1 MYRNDM
7 ILCYNQSVNI
17 DIITGE
23 NMKAVIFDFNGTMF
37 FDSDK
42 HEKAWERYLGK
53 LIGRKITDEEFKKY
67 VHGRNSSFIIEH
79 FLNKKMDKETLMN
92 MSDEKEGVYR
102 KLCLEDKENF
112 HLVNGLTGFLDYLKE
127 KDINV
132 NIATASNKENIDFYF
147 NNFSL
152 GNWFDYDK
160 VVYDDGTL
168 PGKPEPDIYLKA
180 AENIGIDPGDTIV
193 FEDALSG
200 IKSAF
205 NGGFA
210 KIIVIAD
217 KENKAYFESL
227 KEVYGVLKD
236 FTEAIRYIEQLTQ

>member
-1 MYRNDM
+1 
-7 ILCYNQSVNI
+7 
-17 DIITGE
+17 
-23 NMKAVIFDFNGTMF
+23 MKAVIFDFNGTMF

-79 FLNKKMDKETLMN
+79 FLNKKMDKETLIK
-92 MSDEKEGVYR
+92 MSDEKERVYR

-152 GNWFDYDK
+152 GNWFDYDN

-180 AENIGIDPGDTIV
+180 AENIGVDPGDTIV

-217 KENKAYFESL
+217 KENEFYFRDL
-227 KEVYGVLKD
+227 KEVSGVIKD
-236 FTEAIRYIEQLTQ
+236 FSEAKGYLD

>member
-79 FLNKKMDKETLMN
+79 FLNKKMDKETLIN

-217 KENKAYFESL
+217 KENEFYFRDL
-227 KEVYGVLKD
+227 KEVSGVIKD
-236 FTEAIRYIEQLTQ
+236 FSEAKGYLD

>member
-1 MYRNDM
+1 
-7 ILCYNQSVNI
+7 
-17 DIITGE
+17 
-23 NMKAVIFDFNGTMF
+23 MKAVIFDFNGTMF

-217 KENKAYFESL
+217 KENEFYFRDL
-227 KEVYGVLKD
+227 KEVSGVIKD
-236 FTEAIRYIEQLTQ
+236 FSEAKGYLD

>member
-67 VHGRNSSFIIEH
+67 VHDRNSSFIIEH

-217 KENKAYFESL
+217 KENEFYFRDL
-227 KEVYGVLKD
+227 KEVSGVIKD
-236 FTEAIRYIEQLTQ
+236 FSEAKGYLD